1 MEESTEN
8 KKRGGDE
15 QGASPR
21 QIAELRRIVA
31 EKQELIARLEES
43 RETFRLVADIMHDVI
58 RLIDQDG
65 LIRYASPSHMNVLGY
80 APESLLGKSLAEMI
94 HPDDRATI
102 QSFYAR
108 SQDTGAVDKM
118 AYRLRHA
125 DGHYLWLEMT
135 SRFVS
140 GSETGVNGYI
150 VSERDISE
158 QRQTDEALRQSE
170 NRYRAIFETTGSAT
184 LIINEEGTVILA
196 NHEAQELTGY
206 TKEELEGGKKW
217 QMFVHPDDLPRIEE
231 YNRLRGTEPAK
242 APRRYE
248 FRMIDSRGREKY
260 ILNTVARIPG
270 TALTISSSMDITD
283 LKAAESSLRE
293 SEQKYRLLIE
303 KANDAI
309 LIAQDG
315 FIKFLNQKASSLM
328 GYSAEDMTQI
338 KFTEMIHPD
347 DRQMVQE
354 RHQRRSQGE
363 SPPSLYQ
370 FRVVTKSH
378 DELVVEMNA
387 IQISWEGKPAVL
399 CFLRDITADK
409 KIEERLMH
417 VQKMEAI
424 GTLAGG
430 IAHDFNNLLMGI
442 QGHASLMLLE
452 IDPSHPHR
460 ERLKSIEEQIRS
472 GANLTRQLLSIASG
486 GEYEVRP
493 ADLNAIVEK
502 TISMFARARKEV
514 TIFKKFAADLWTVE
528 VDQGQVEQVLLNI
541 FVNAW
546 QAMPKEGE
554 LYLVTQNMVLDD
566 DFVIPYHL
574 KSGRY
579 VRLSITDT
587 GIGMDERTKARIFE
601 PFFTTKEIGRGTGL
615 GLASAYGII
624 KSHGGFIEVTSEKH
638 QGTTFRIYLPASS
651 KEAQKEETPSV
662 GLKKGK
668 GTVLIVD
675 DEKLNIAVTADM
687 LEVLGYGVISAGSG
701 QEAVY
706 RYHEMKDEIGLVIL
720 DMVMPG
726 MGGGETFDTLKD
738 INPDIKVILTSGY
751 SLDGQAKG
759 IMSRGC
765 NAFLQKPFSINNLS
779 QKLRQVLDEA

>member
-1 MEESTEN
+1 MEDSTEN
-8 KKRGGDE
+8 KKRSGIDQGGYV
-15 QGASPR
+15 R
-21 QIAELRRIVA
+21 QITELGLIVA
-31 EKQELIARLEES
+31 EQEKVIARLEES
-43 RETFRLVADIMHDVI
+43 WKTFRLVEDSMHDVI
-58 RLIDQDG
+58 RLIDQEG
-65 LIRYASPSHMNVLGY
+65 FIRYASPSHMKVLGY
-80 APESLLGKSLAEMI
+80 APETLLGKPLSDMI
-94 HPDDRATI
+94 HPEDRETVKA
-102 QSFYAR
+102 FHAR
-108 SQDTGAVDKM
+108 NQDTSAVDKM
-118 AYRLRHA
+118 DYRLRHA
-125 DGHYLWLEMT
+125 DGHYLWFEMT
-135 SRFVS
+135 SHFVS
-140 GSETGVNGYI
+140 VNEAGITGYV
-150 VSERDISE
+150 VCERDISE
-158 QRQTDEALRQSE
+158 RKQTDEALQQSE

-206 TKEELEGGKKW
+206 SKEELEGGKKW
-217 QMFVHPDDLPRIEE
+217 QMFVHPEDLPRIEE
-231 YNRLRGTEPAK
+231 YNRLRSADPAK

-248 FRMIDSRGREKY
+248 FRMIDSLGREKY

-283 LKAAESSLRE
+283 LKTAESSLRE

-315 FIKFLNQKASSLM
+315 FIKFLNQKATSLM
-328 GYSAEDMTQI
+328 GYSDDDMTRI

-347 DRQMVQE
+347 DRQMVLE
-354 RHQRRSQGE
+354 RHRRRSQGE

-370 FRVVTKSH
+370 FRVITKSQN
-378 DELVVEMNA
+378 ELVVEMNA
-387 IQISWEGKPAVL
+387 IQITWEGKPAVL

-486 GEYEVRP
+486 GEYSVRP
-493 ADLNAIVEK
+493 ADLNAVIEK

-528 VDQGQVEQVLLNI
+528 VDQGQIEQVLLNI

-587 GIGMDERTKARIFE
+587 GVGMDERTKARIFE

-624 KSHGGFIEVTSEKH
+624 KSHGGFIEVTSEKNL
-638 QGTTFRIYLPASS
+638 GTTFRIYLPASS
-651 KEAQKEETPSV
+651 KQVQKEETPSV

-687 LEVLGYGVISAGSG
+687 LEVLGYKVISAGSG

-706 RYHEMKDEIGLVIL
+706 RYNEMKEEICLVIL

-738 INPDIKVILTSGY
+738 INPEIKVILTSGY

-765 NAFLQKPFSINNLS
+765 SAFLQKPFSINNLS

>member
-1 MEESTEN
+1 MKDSTEN
-8 KKRGGDE
+8 KKRGGDDH
-15 QGASPR
+15 GASIR
-21 QIAELRRIVA
+21 KIDELRRIVA
-31 EKQELIARLEES
+31 EQQETIARLEES
-43 RETFRLVADIMHDVI
+43 RKTFQLVADSMHDII

-65 LIRYASPSHMNVLGY
+65 IIRYASPSHRKVLGY
-80 APESLLGKSLAEMI
+80 VPEALLGKSLSDMI
-94 HPDDRATI
+94 HPDDRETI
-102 QSFYAR
+102 KTLYAR
-108 SQDTGAVDKM
+108 NQDAGTVHKTE
-118 AYRLRHA
+118 YRLRHA
-125 DGHYLWLEMT
+125 DGHYVWLDMT
-135 SRFVS
+135 CQFVS
-140 GSETGVNGYI
+140 GNDTGVTGYI

-158 QRQTDEALRQSE
+158 QKQTNEALQQSE

-184 LIINEEGTVILA
+184 LIINQAGEVILA
-196 NHEAQELTGY
+196 NQEAQKLTGY
-206 TKEELEGGKKW
+206 SKEELEGEKKW
-217 QMFVHPDDLPRIEE
+217 QMFIHPEDLTRIEE
-231 YNRLRGTEPAK
+231 YNRLRTMDPAK

-248 FRMIDSRGREKY
+248 FRMIDSRGKEKY
-260 ILNTVARIPG
+260 LLNTVARIPG

-283 LKAAESSLRE
+283 LKTAESSLRE

-338 KFTEMIHPD
+338 KFTELIHPD

-370 FRVVTKSH
+370 FRVVTKSQ

-493 ADLNAIVEK
+493 ADLNAIIEK
-502 TISMFARARKEV
+502 TIAMFARARKEV
-514 TIFKKFAADLWTVE
+514 TIFKKFAPDIWTVE
-528 VDQGQVEQVLLNI
+528 VDQGQIEQVLLNI

-554 LYLVTQNMVLDD
+554 LYLVTQNVVLDD
-566 DFVIPYHL
+566 DFVMPYHL
-574 KSGRY
+574 KEGRF
-579 VRLSITDT
+579 VRISITDT
-587 GIGMDERTKARIFE
+587 GVGMDERTKARIFE

-624 KSHGGFIEVTSEKH
+624 KSHGGFIEVTSEKNY
-638 QGTTFRIYLPASS
+638 GTTFRIYLPASS
-651 KEAQKEETPSV
+651 KKAQKEEVPSV

-687 LEVLGYGVISAGSG
+687 LEVLGYRVLSAGSG
-701 QEAVY
+701 QEAIY
-706 RYHEMKDEIGLVIL
+706 RYNEMKDEICLIIL

-726 MGGGETFDTLKD
+726 MGGGETFDMLKD

-751 SLDGQAKG
+751 SLDGQARG

-765 NAFLQKPFSINNLS
+765 SAFLQKPFSINNLS